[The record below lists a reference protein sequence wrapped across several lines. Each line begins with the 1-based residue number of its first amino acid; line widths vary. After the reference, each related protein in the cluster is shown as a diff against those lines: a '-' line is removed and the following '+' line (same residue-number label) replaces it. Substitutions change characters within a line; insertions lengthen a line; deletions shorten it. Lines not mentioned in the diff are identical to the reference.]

1 MFTPSALFPEMAV
14 TVPLL
19 ILLACGSNKNSEN
32 INITLVMLIL
42 CFEFALLFYYLAGM
56 RHASNSIQIAFLV
69 MAPLTCVIAL
79 LAFVK
84 SYALTRRWR
93 MRGVIGDTLLS
104 STAFAFAEDKCRDD
118 YGSAHPCDAI
128 PFLAI
133 CFVAY
138 LVVYALAASTIIGAD
153 VTLVALVVVN
163 TLSKIVCCTLS
174 LEYHWSQF
182 HFRQLFLNGMKEYTK
197 QFLRFLFHEI
207 RVPLNSLTLG
217 TGVLRDASELTDD
230 HAMVLSMMRDAAHA
244 MDESLGD
251 VLALQQLEEGG
262 IQIFKRPFF
271 VRDLL
276 EKAIQDCD
284 DTLRKKNITVLPRVA
299 DGVPIK
305 VSGDEFRLKQI
316 VLYLLGNAV
325 NSSPRNGSITVK
337 ISSRSRPSTYD
348 KAPSVYELCVEVVD
362 SGPPI
367 PSEALRD
374 MFTAYRYM
382 KARDFTEGRG
392 TGLSLVIC
400 RELVTLH
407 GGRIL
412 VETDT
417 DKGNVFMFT
426 ALCDAI
432 PATPLLVEVHPDI
445 NVLHS
450 DADVLSRDAEVTD
463 GMETPPTLATAR
475 GSVQQKWPLRPVDSN
490 NWIEVRSSHSA
501 GSAQRESVSSMLSKS
516 RRSLS
521 TRSVHPATAPRAESR
536 SVSVGIGAYTTA
548 LVVDGKLVCVF
559 TIPCG
564 LQITLVHPLIH
575 FDSRRCIFKSEDAEY
590 DAEAKR
596 SHSCLCVQRSGGAGD
611 GVS

>member
-1 MFTPSALFPEMAV
+1 MAV

-19 ILLACGSNKNSEN
+19 VVLACSSNKNSGN
-32 INITLVMLIL
+32 INVTLVLLIL
-42 CFEFALLFYYLAGM
+42 CFELALLFYYLAGIKN
-56 RHASNSIQIAFLV
+56 ASYSMHIAFLV

-182 HFRQLFLNGMKEYTK
+182 HFRQLFLNGMKEYTN

-217 TGVLRDASELTDD
+217 TGVLRDASGLTDD
-230 HAMVLSMMRDAAHA
+230 HVMVLSMMRDAAHA

-284 DTLRKKNITVLPRVA
+284 DNLRKKNITVVPRVA

-316 VLYLLGNAV
+316 LLYLLGNAV
-325 NSSPRNGSITVK
+325 NSSPRNGSITIK
-337 ISSRSRPSTYD
+337 ISSLTLPSAHD
-348 KAPSVYELCVEVVD
+348 KAPRMYELCVEVVD

-367 PSEALRD
+367 PSDALRD

-382 KARDFTEGRG
+382 KARDFKEGRG

-400 RELVTLH
+400 KELVALH
-407 GGRIL
+407 GGQIQ

-417 DKGNVFMFT
+417 EKGNVFMFT

-432 PATPLLVEVHPDI
+432 PGTLVVEIGRGSAEMDVWKRDPDM
-445 NVLHS
+445 VDTAAHAS
-450 DADVLSRDAEVTD
+450 
-463 GMETPPTLATAR
+463 PTLNGDHR
-475 GSVQQKWPLRPVDSN
+475 SELLRNHQSASN
-490 NWIEVRSSHSA
+490 NWIEVRHSRSIDKSRSRSSS
-501 GSAQRESVSSMLSKS
+501 SSRSLSMLSTVISRS
-516 RRSLS
+516 RRSVADGSLELRNGCMTRDTSRHMLHS
-521 TRSVHPATAPRAESR
+521 TACSNDSKSVTGHEHPLKALVADGTAP
-536 SVSVGIGAYTTA
+536 Y
-548 LVVDGKLVCVF
+548 
-559 TIPCG
+559 
-564 LQITLVHPLIH
+564 
-575 FDSRRCIFKSEDAEY
+575 
-590 DAEAKR
+590 
-596 SHSCLCVQRSGGAGD
+596 LCCSFV
-611 GVS
+611 